1 MIKEPLYHKTIG
13 ILVDAYFDDTLQ
25 HGNCS
30 ACAVGNLVAAAKGC
44 TPNELR
50 PHWQSIHFV
59 METTNGYFFKTKS
72 LFTNPEIGLNQ
83 LRSTGY
89 TEFET
94 AEIEWAFETAPKGN
108 SEDEWMFNGLMAVID
123 CLDKIHQV
131 NDVNVSEASKKRFVK
146 VLN

>member
-50 PHWQSIHFV
+50 PHWQSIHMV
-59 METTNGYFFKTKS
+59 
-72 LFTNPEIGLNQ
+72 FT
-83 LRSTGY
+83 
-89 TEFET
+89 
-94 AEIEWAFETAPKGN
+94 
-108 SEDEWMFNGLMAVID
+108 ID
-123 CLDKIHQV
+123 INK
-131 NDVNVSEASKKRFVK
+131 
-146 VLN
+146 